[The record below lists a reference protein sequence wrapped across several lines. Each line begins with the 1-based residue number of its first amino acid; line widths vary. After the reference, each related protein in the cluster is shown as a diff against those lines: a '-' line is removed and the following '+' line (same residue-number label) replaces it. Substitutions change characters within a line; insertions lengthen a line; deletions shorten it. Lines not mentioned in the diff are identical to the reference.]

1 MERKN
6 NINGVDYIN
15 TLESD
20 IKSTK
25 KEQNADAKM
34 AAATH
39 CIYSIAIDGV
49 SAAEGMG
56 TLNRG
61 LGIIF
66 SDHGKKYVGA
76 HQSGPIVALTLALN
90 PTGKI
95 TRAVKYCQKSET
107 KEMEDLMHAT
117 TNFIEERGDKSDK
130 LLDLWLD
137 WSALVGLS
145 SEAVRAGVDFTSS
158 SFDMFNDMKKA
169 YKKGRGLGN
178 VTESIIT
185 EIETAL
191 GYTI

>member
-6 NINGVDYIN
+6 NMNGVDYIN
-15 TLESD
+15 SLESD
-20 IKSTK
+20 IRDTK

-39 CIYSIAIDGV
+39 CIYSIAIDGI

-90 PTGKI
+90 PEAKI
-95 TRAVKYCQKSET
+95 ERAVKYCQKSECKT
-107 KEMEDLMHAT
+107 MEDDMHLA
-117 TNFIEERGDKSDK
+117 TNFIEERGDKTQK
-130 LLDLWLD
+130 LLKLWNEFCEVKGLSD
-137 WSALVGLS
+137 MAKMVGLAYVGS
-145 SEAVRAGVDFTSS
+145 A
-158 SFDMFNDMKKA
+158 FDMFSDIKSNHNKN
-169 YKKGRGLGN
+169 LGF
-178 VTESIIT
+178 VTT
-185 EIETAL
+185 EILNEIEEAL
-191 GYTI
+191 GFSL